1 MKTIFHLDLDAFFV
15 SVERLFDPSLIGKP
29 VILGGDP
36 IKGRGIVTTC
46 SYEAR
51 AYGLH
56 SAMPIKTAY
65 RLCPNGIYIRGR
77 HKEYSK
83 YSKAVR
89 QILECYAPVIQQCS
103 IDEFSMDFTG
113 CERIYGSL
121 FMFASKIQKEISD
134 KLGLP
139 SSIGIGSNKTIAKI
153 ASDFNKP
160 NGITYVLH
168 GMEKEFLAPMPVQ
181 TIPGIGKVSQKMLN
195 SRGFNKLEQL
205 SSLSTETLT
214 RIFGKYGEYLWR
226 KSNGLGSDEFHF
238 DHLRKSISHET
249 TFHHDGCNTEVLEK
263 ILFELT
269 ESVCQNLRNKNWLAS
284 TVCVK
289 VRYSN
294 FKTITRDKTI
304 IATDDDKEVYQTVLQ
319 LFRRCYTPRAEVRL
333 LGVRLNNFTYFAEQA
348 NLFENSNKSRK
359 EMFDAVKRIRDKYGY
374 KSIKVG
380 FC

>member
-36 IKGRGIVTTC
+36 LKGRGIVTTC

-65 RLCPNGIYIRGR
+65 RLCPHGIYIRGH

-89 QILECYAPVIQQCS
+89 EILENYAPVIQQSS

-113 CERIYGSL
+113 CKRIYGSL
-121 FMFASKIQKEISD
+121 FLFASKIQKEIYE

-139 SSIGIGSNKTIAKI
+139 CSIGIGSNKTIAKI

-160 NGITYVLH
+160 NGVTYVMH
-168 GMEKEFLAPMPVQ
+168 GMEKEFLAPMPVE
-181 TIPGIGKVSQKMLN
+181 TIPGIGKVAKIMLN
-195 SRGFNKLEQL
+195 SRGFYKLEQISNL
-205 SSLSTETLT
+205 APETLI

-249 TFHHDGCNTEVLEK
+249 TFHHDGSDTSVLES

-269 ESVCQNLRNKNWLAS
+269 EEVCQQLRNKNWLAS
-284 TVCVK
+284 TVCIK
-289 VRYSN
+289 VRYTN

-304 IATDDDKEVYQTVLQ
+304 LATDDDKEVFQTVIQ
-319 LFRRCYTPRAEVRL
+319 LFRKCYTHRAEVRL
-333 LGVRLNNFTYFAEQA
+333 LGVRLSNFTYFVEQTD
-348 NLFENSNKSRK
+348 LFEDTGKSRK

>member
-36 IKGRGIVTTC
+36 KTGRGIVTTC

-56 SAMPIKTAY
+56 SSMPIKTAY
-65 RLCPNGIYIRGR
+65 RLCPNGLYIRGH

-89 QILECYAPVIQQCS
+89 EILEAYAPVIQQCS
-103 IDEFSMDFTG
+103 IDEYSMDFTG

-160 NGITYVLH
+160 NGITYVMH
-168 GMEKEFLAPMPVQ
+168 GMEKEFLAPMPVE
-181 TIPGIGKVSQKMLN
+181 TIPGIGKVAKKTLN
-195 SRGFNKLEQL
+195 SRGFYKLEQL
-205 SSLSTETLT
+205 SNLSPETLH

-226 KSNGLGSDEFHF
+226 KSNGLGSDEYHF

-249 TFHHDGCNTEVLEK
+249 TFHHDGSNTEVLEK

-333 LGVRLNNFTYFAEQA
+333 LGVRLNNFTYIAEQA
-348 NLFENSNKSRK
+348 DLFEDINKSRK
-359 EMFDAVKRIRDKYGY
+359 EMFEAVKRIRDKYGY
-374 KSIKVG
+374 KSIHVG